1 MPEELLEED
10 VPRTAD
16 AVARR
21 CVVLYAVVAAGNR
34 QGRAGL
40 VEWLRGEGLFGDVS
54 PLEMEFLAGGEPNE
68 QQMINASWRT
78 EALGMLLWSL
88 GKVEAADIG
97 NVPVLR
103 AALPELYGA
112 TGEFVAGA
120 ALRDEVE
127 ILTFYEAIY
136 QAHWAVRDARLNA
149 RPVPEGLHPGVL
161 QERHHAFNWL
171 IGYCGQ
177 EWDEVTTDT

>member
-16 AVARR
+16 VVAKR
-21 CVVLYAVVAAGNR
+21 CLVLYAVVAAGNR

-40 VEWLRGEGLFGDVS
+40 VEWLRGEGLFADAS
-54 PLEMEFLAGGEPNE
+54 PAEMAFLGGGEPTE

-78 EALGMLLWSL
+78 EALGVLLWAL
-88 GKVEAADIG
+88 GKVDAADIG

-103 AALPELYGA
+103 AALPGLYGA
-112 TGEFVAGA
+112 TGEFVARA

-136 QAHWAVRDARLNA
+136 QAHWAVRDARLNGRA
-149 RPVPEGLHPGVL
+149 APEELHPGVL

>member
-1 MPEELLEED
+1 MTEELLEED

-21 CVVLYAVVAAGNR
+21 CVVLYAVVAAGTR

-40 VEWLRGEGLFGDVS
+40 VDWLRGEGLVGDVS
-54 PLEMEFLAGGEPNE
+54 PLEMAFLAGGEPTE
-68 QQMINASWRT
+68 QAMINATWRT
-78 EALGMLLWSL
+78 EALGVLLWAL
-88 GKVEAADIG
+88 GKVEAVDIG

-103 AALPELYGA
+103 AALPGLYGA
-112 TGEFVAGA
+112 TAEFVDGA

-127 ILTFYEAIY
+127 VLTFYEAIY
-136 QAHWAVRDARLNA
+136 QAHWAVRDARLNG
-149 RPVPEGLHPGVL
+149 RPLPEGLHPGVL

-177 EWDEVTTDT
+177 EWDEVATDT